1 MRFALNQ
8 GTVDS
13 IQYADMVVP
22 GCGHK
27 NMKDAAI
34 IRVEIRDGKPTLLVW
49 SDISQEEPTHI
60 ISLVHALESNR
71 EEDDG

>member
-8 GTVDS
+8 GTVDE
-13 IQYADMVVP
+13 IQYADLVVP

-27 NMKDAAI
+27 NMDNAAI

-49 SDISQEEPTHI
+49 SDISQEEPTHT
-60 ISLVHALESNR
+60 ISLAHALESNR
-71 EEDDG
+71 DDE